1 MNERSKQARQAILFI
16 FHFFIHTQ
24 SPCEI
29 KRREVN
35 WILTKKLECFC
46 WSRRDQ
52 EGGGAGPSRDSRKDQ
67 EEGGGAG
74 PSRDSR
80 KDQEE
85 GGGAG
90 PSRDSRK
97 DQEEGGGAGPSRD
110 SRKDQEE
117 GGGAGPSR
125 DPRRDQEQGG
135 GAAGFRKMDLFCFS
149 CSSTAVLRTLS
160 S

>member
-52 EGGGAGPSRDSRKDQ
+52 EIP
-67 EEGGGAG
+67 
-74 PSRDSR
+74 
-80 KDQEE
+80 
-85 GGGAG
+85 
-90 PSRDSRK
+90 
-97 DQEEGGGAGPSRD
+97 GPSRD